1 MFLSALFAFL
11 GSSAFGSM
19 LGGVMGYF
27 NRKIDLE
34 QRRQDLDHERDKWA
48 HDLALRAADLEQV
61 KAEAAGR
68 REVAVVE
75 GEASVEAARMA
86 ALAASFEADKL
97 DADSLKNAGWWGW
110 TLVLSDAFRRFI
122 RPGTTVALLAGTM
135 FVDYILIDKL
145 TGPTWALLTV
155 DQRHDLGLQA
165 IAWLGA
171 QSSAALSYWFVSRG
185 ISR

>member
-1 MFLSALFAFL
+1 MLSLLFAFL
-11 GSSAFGSM
+11 GSSGFGSI
-19 LGGVMGYF
+19 LGGIMGYV
-27 NRKIDLE
+27 NRKVDIE
-34 QRRQDLDHERDKWA
+34 QRRMDLDHERDKWS
-48 HDLALRAADLEQV
+48 HDLALRNADLEQV

-75 GEASVEAARMA
+75 GDASVDAARMG

-97 DADSLKNAGWWGW
+97 DADAIKGAGWWGW
-110 TLVLSDAFRRFI
+110 LLVVSDAFRRFI

-135 FVDYILIDKL
+135 YVNYLLIDKL
-145 TGPTWALLTV
+145 TGPTWGLLTL

-171 QSSAALSYWFVSRG
+171 QTSAALSYWFVSRG
-185 ISR
+185 SSK

>member
-11 GSSAFGSM
+11 GSSGFGSI
-19 LGGVMGYF
+19 LGGIMGYF
-27 NRKIDLE
+27 NRKVDLE
-34 QRRQDLDHERDKWA
+34 QRRLDLDHERDKWA
-48 HDLALRAADLEQV
+48 HDLALRQADLEQV

-86 ALAASFEADKL
+86 ALAASYEADKL
-97 DADSLKNAGWWGW
+97 DPDAVKGAGWWGW

-135 FVDYILIDKL
+135 YVNWLLIDKL
-145 TGPTWALLTV
+145 TGPTWATLSV

-171 QSSAALSYWFVSRG
+171 QTAAALSYWFVSRG
-185 ISR
+185 SSK